1 MKFHMNRKSRERI
14 EGFDSLRERAETKQ
28 EEEARGFSVVALT
41 DIGMVR
47 RTNQDSLIREGRL
60 AGVADGMGGHLG
72 GETASALCRDTLC
85 EFLRGKI
92 PEGELLREGVQKA
105 NAAVFERS
113 ETDMSVHGMGTTLCV
128 LWIGDKELFLAH
140 VGDSRCYRFSEGKL
154 TQVTDDHSMVMEMV
168 RAGVLTPEAA
178 AVHPMRNVITR
189 AVGTDPEVDVDLK
202 TFPRTEGE
210 LWLLC
215 SDGLHGMVSDEEMAE
230 ILGGDAP
237 DAEKGQ
243 QLLDKALAAGGHDNV
258 SLVLVRI
265 GGEVAQA

>member
-14 EGFDSLRERAETKQ
+14 EGFDSLRERTEKKQ
-28 EEEARGFSVVALT
+28 EEEARGFTVVALT

-47 RTNQDSLIREGRL
+47 RTNQDSLIHEGRL

-72 GETASALCRDTLC
+72 GETASTLCRDTLC
-85 EFLRGKI
+85 EYLRGKT
-92 PEGELLREGVQKA
+92 PDRDTLLQGVEHA

-113 ETDMSVHGMGTTLCV
+113 QEDESVHGMGTTLCV

-154 TQVTDDHSMVMEMV
+154 SQVTDDHSMVMEMV
-168 RAGVLTPEAA
+168 RAGILTPEAA

-189 AVGTDPEVDVDLK
+189 AVGTDADVDVDTK
-202 TFPRTEGE
+202 VFPRVDGD

-215 SDGLHGMVSDEEMAE
+215 SDGLHGMVSDDEMAE
-230 ILGGDAP
+230 ILGGEAP

-265 GGEVAQA
+265 TGEVAQA

>member
-1 MKFHMNRKSRERI
+1 
-14 EGFDSLRERAETKQ
+14 
-28 EEEARGFSVVALT
+28 
-41 DIGMVR
+41 
-47 RTNQDSLIREGRL
+47 
-60 AGVADGMGGHLG
+60 
-72 GETASALCRDTLC
+72 
-85 EFLRGKI
+85 
-92 PEGELLREGVQKA
+92 
-105 NAAVFERS
+105 
-113 ETDMSVHGMGTTLCV
+113 
-128 LWIGDKELFLAH
+128 
-140 VGDSRCYRFSEGKL
+140 
-154 TQVTDDHSMVMEMV
+154 MVMEMV